1 MKYSETELP
10 GVLLLEHPVYQ
21 DQRGFFAEYWRHESF
36 LQIGINISFV
46 QDSISSS
53 TQNVIRGLHYQ
64 YPREQAKLV
73 TVLQGEIFDVA
84 VDIRQ
89 SSPTFGRW
97 TGMRLNA
104 EKLQQ
109 LYIPAGFAHGFCALS
124 EQAVISYKMSDYYD
138 PGSER
143 GIRWNDPDIGIRW
156 PCASPIVSVRDAGF
170 CLLKEMPATALAR

>member
-10 GVLLLEHPVYQ
+10 GVILLEHPVYR
-21 DQRGFFAEYWRHESF
+21 DQRGFFAEYWRQESF
-36 LQIGINISFV
+36 LQMGINVSFV

-53 TQNVIRGLHYQ
+53 SKNVIRGLHYQ
-64 YPREQAKLV
+64 FPREQAKLV

-84 VDIRQ
+84 VDIRP

-97 TGMRLNA
+97 TGMRLSA

-109 LYIPAGFAHGFCALS
+109 LYIPVGFAHGFCALS

-138 PGSER
+138 PGSEQ
-143 GIRWNDPDIGIRW
+143 GIRWNDPDIGIQW
-156 PCASPIVSVRDAGF
+156 PCTNPIISVRDAGF
-170 CLLKEMPATALAR
+170 CLLKDMPVTALAW